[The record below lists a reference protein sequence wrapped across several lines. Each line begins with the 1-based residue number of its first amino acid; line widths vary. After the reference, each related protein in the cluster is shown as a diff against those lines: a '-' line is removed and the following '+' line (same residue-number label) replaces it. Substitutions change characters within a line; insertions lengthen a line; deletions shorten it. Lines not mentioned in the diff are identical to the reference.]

1 MAPPSFAPPQPP
13 ISTPP
18 HPQPLPAPT
27 SPPPTLTSA
36 TPPPGALPPPATPPL
51 ASSMPVAP
59 PAAPPDAPSAA
70 AAPLPS
76 PAAPPL
82 AAPSLASVPPPAQ
95 PAQPAAPSLP
105 VSAAPLA
112 AAASLQTS
120 ASHQAPSP
128 PAPADEHTP
137 GDDIGEIVVEAEA
150 PTPTPAR
157 TGTAAPAQG
166 AISSKRRPREPILD
180 PWSED
185 AEPAAPP
192 RPPQEII
199 TSNGDTY
206 LVARRHPSTPQPG
219 DEEEDEVVT
228 SAAPLDL
235 TLKRKPISARPPAP
249 PAPAA
254 ARTRPAT
261 PTGNEPPGH
270 LGASADSVP
279 AKGTA
284 NSASDSAKIDPP
296 ASADASPA
304 ESTIEG
310 TIVIELSDSDLEAPM
325 SSRLA
330 TPPPSPQAAEQ
341 DDDLQTKATPSRG
354 EPAPD
359 GAEVQAPRP
368 RALDEASG
376 EPAPE
381 PVEEVLDDADLAL
394 VEEPPAQAPAAA
406 QRPASATDARAPASV
421 EALPDLAA
429 APRVEVPAVEG
440 RRSAAGESADL
451 AAMALDAP
459 PNAPPETEALA
470 AVDLAREIAPDLPR
484 PGAASAAP
492 AADAA
497 ALTGRD
503 LEQIEAFADLP
514 EEMHDELAL
523 AARVE
528 DLSSD
533 EELAVDGAALVLR
546 GDAAVCANI
555 VDIPAERAATRTL
568 VPSRGTLEEGI
579 PLRVV
584 AGADGARVAIWG
596 QATIDHALRSCPWV
610 LDELR
615 TVADRIQSLAGATMG
630 PLGELE
636 DPLLRRVLG
645 RLRLRGLAPG
655 EHFIHAG
662 NPIPG
667 LVIIGAGALELIA
680 ERSQALTGTARPGEL
695 LFASELLGGQPA
707 PSIARAAGG
716 GALVLLADHPTLREL
731 FESTPELLSILA
743 QSVSMD
749 AQRG

>member
-1 MAPPSFAPPQPP
+1 M
-13 ISTPP
+13 
-18 HPQPLPAPT
+18 
-27 SPPPTLTSA
+27 
-36 TPPPGALPPPATPPL
+36 
-51 ASSMPVAP
+51 
-59 PAAPPDAPSAA
+59 
-70 AAPLPS
+70 PS
-76 PAAPPL
+76 P
-82 AAPSLASVPPPAQ
+82 ASVPPPA
-95 PAQPAAPSLP
+95 PPAAPSPP

-112 AAASLQTS
+112 AAASLPTS

-128 PAPADEHTP
+128 PAPADEHAP
-137 GDDIGEIVVEAEA
+137 NDDIGEILVEALA

-199 TSNGDTY
+199 TASGDTY

-219 DEEEDEVVT
+219 DEEEDEVIT

-249 PAPAA
+249 PTPAA
-254 ARTRPAT
+254 ARIRPAT

-270 LGASADSVP
+270 LGTSADSIP

-284 NSASDSAKIDPP
+284 NSASDSATIELP

-310 TIVIELSDSDLEAPM
+310 TVVIELSDSDLEAPM

-330 TPPPSPQAAEQ
+330 SLPPSPQAAEQ

-354 EPAPD
+354 EPASHD
-359 GAEVQAPRP
+359 AEVQAPRP

-394 VEEPPAQAPAAA
+394 DEEPPAQAPAAA
-406 QRPASATDARAPASV
+406 PRPASAV
-421 EALPDLAA
+421 DLAA
-429 APRVEVPAVEG
+429 T
-440 RRSAAGESADL
+440 
-451 AAMALDAP
+451 ALDAP
-459 PNAPPETEALA
+459 PNAPPETEASA
-470 AVDLAREIAPDLPR
+470 ALDLAPEIAPDLPR

-492 AADAA
+492 AAAKAA

-523 AARVE
+523 AAHVE

-533 EELAVDGAALVLR
+533 EELAVGGAALVLR

-584 AGADGARVAIWG
+584 AGADGARVAIWN

-615 TVADRIQSLAGATMG
+615 TVADRLQSLAGATMG

-636 DPLLRRVLG
+636 DTLLRRVLG
-645 RLRLRGLAPG
+645 RLRLCGLAPG
-655 EHFIHAG
+655 EHLIHAG

-667 LVIIGAGALELIA
+667 LVIIGAGALELVA
-680 ERSQALTGTARPGEL
+680 ERSQAIAGTARPGEL

-716 GALVLLADHPTLREL
+716 GALVLIADHPTLREL

-743 QSVSMD
+743 QSVSMN
-749 AQRG
+749 APRG

>member
-1 MAPPSFAPPQPP
+1 
-13 ISTPP
+13 
-18 HPQPLPAPT
+18 
-27 SPPPTLTSA
+27 
-36 TPPPGALPPPATPPL
+36 
-51 ASSMPVAP
+51 MPV
-59 PAAPPDAPSAA
+59 ST
-70 AAPLPS
+70 
-76 PAAPPL
+76 
-82 AAPSLASVPPPAQ
+82 
-95 PAQPAAPSLP
+95 
-105 VSAAPLA
+105 APLA

-128 PAPADEHTP
+128 PAPADEQAP

-157 TGTAAPAQG
+157 TGAAAPAQG

-279 AKGTA
+279 AKGAA

-330 TPPPSPQAAEQ
+330 APPPSPQAAEQ

-354 EPAPD
+354 EPAPHGD
-359 GAEVQAPRP
+359 EVQAPRP

-381 PVEEVLDDADLAL
+381 PVEELLDDADLAL

-406 QRPASATDARAPASV
+406 PRPASATDARAPASV
-421 EALPDLAA
+421 EALADLAA
-429 APRVEVPAVEG
+429 APRVGAPAVEG

-459 PNAPPETEALA
+459 PSAPPETEALA
-470 AVDLAREIAPDLPR
+470 ALDLAPEIAPDLPG

-584 AGADGARVAIWG
+584 AGAEGARVAVWG

-636 DPLLRRVLG
+636 DTLLRRVLG

-667 LVIIGAGALELIA
+667 LVIIGAGALELVA
-680 ERSQALTGTARPGEL
+680 ERSQAIAGTARPGDL

-743 QSVSMD
+743 QSVSMN

>member
-1 MAPPSFAPPQPP
+1 ME
-13 ISTPP
+13 
-18 HPQPLPAPT
+18 
-27 SPPPTLTSA
+27 
-36 TPPPGALPPPATPPL
+36 
-51 ASSMPVAP
+51 
-59 PAAPPDAPSAA
+59 
-70 AAPLPS
+70 
-76 PAAPPL
+76 
-82 AAPSLASVPPPAQ
+82 AQ
-95 PAQPAAPSLP
+95 
-105 VSAAPLA
+105 
-112 AAASLQTS
+112 
-120 ASHQAPSP
+120 
-128 PAPADEHTP
+128 
-137 GDDIGEIVVEAEA
+137 A

-166 AISSKRRPREPILD
+166 ATSSKRRPREPILD

-219 DEEEDEVVT
+219 DEEEDEVIT

-249 PAPAA
+249 PTPAA
-254 ARTRPAT
+254 ARIRPAT

-284 NSASDSAKIDPP
+284 NSASDDAKLEPP
-296 ASADASPA
+296 ASTDASPA

-310 TIVIELSDSDLEAPM
+310 TVVIELSDSDLEAPM

-330 TPPPSPQAAEQ
+330 SLPPPPLAAEPE
-341 DDDLQTKATPSRG
+341 DDLQTTATPPRT
-354 EPAPD
+354 EPAS
-359 GAEVQAPRP
+359 GSAEVQAPRP

-381 PVEEVLDDADLAL
+381 PVEELLDDADLAL
-394 VEEPPAQAPAAA
+394 DEEPPAQAPTAAP
-406 QRPASATDARAPASV
+406 RPASAADARAPASV
-421 EALPDLAA
+421 DALPDLAE
-429 APRVEVPAVEG
+429 APLVDVPAVER

-451 AAMALDAP
+451 AAMALGAP
-459 PNAPPETEALA
+459 PSAPPEMGASAAL
-470 AVDLAREIAPDLPR
+470 DLAPELAPDLPR

-492 AADAA
+492 AAAG

-568 VPSRGTLEEGI
+568 VPSRGTLEEGV

-584 AGADGARVAIWG
+584 AGADGARVAIWD

-636 DPLLRRVLG
+636 DTLLRRVLG
-645 RLRLRGLAPG
+645 QLRLRGLAPG

-667 LVIIGAGALELIA
+667 LVIIGAGALELVA
-680 ERSQALTGTARPGEL
+680 ERSQTIAGTARPGEL

-716 GALVLLADHPTLREL
+716 GALVLIADHPTLREL

-743 QSVSMD
+743 QSVSMN

>member
-1 MAPPSFAPPQPP
+1 M
-13 ISTPP
+13 
-18 HPQPLPAPT
+18 
-27 SPPPTLTSA
+27 
-36 TPPPGALPPPATPPL
+36 
-51 ASSMPVAP
+51 
-59 PAAPPDAPSAA
+59 
-70 AAPLPS
+70 
-76 PAAPPL
+76 
-82 AAPSLASVPPPAQ
+82 
-95 PAQPAAPSLP
+95 
-105 VSAAPLA
+105 
-112 AAASLQTS
+112 
-120 ASHQAPSP
+120 
-128 PAPADEHTP
+128 
-137 GDDIGEIVVEAEA
+137 
-150 PTPTPAR
+150 
-157 TGTAAPAQG
+157 
-166 AISSKRRPREPILD
+166 
-180 PWSED
+180 
-185 AEPAAPP
+185 
-192 RPPQEII
+192 
-199 TSNGDTY
+199 
-206 LVARRHPSTPQPG
+206 ARRHPSTPQPG
-219 DEEEDEVVT
+219 DEEEDEVIT

-249 PAPAA
+249 PTPAA
-254 ARTRPAT
+254 ARIRPAT

-270 LGASADSVP
+270 LGASADRIP

-284 NSASDSAKIDPP
+284 DSASDSAKIERP
-296 ASADASPA
+296 ASADASPS

-310 TIVIELSDSDLEAPM
+310 TVVIELSDSDLEAPM

-330 TPPPSPQAAEQ
+330 SLPPAPQAAEQ
-341 DDDLQTKATPSRG
+341 DDDLQTKATPSRS
-354 EPAPD
+354 EPASH

-394 VEEPPAQAPAAA
+394 DEEPPAQAPAAA
-406 QRPASATDARAPASV
+406 PRPTSGADARAPASID
-421 EALPDLAA
+421 ALPDLAA
-429 APRVEVPAVEG
+429 APRVDVPAVE
-440 RRSAAGESADL
+440 RRRPAAGESADL
-451 AAMALDAP
+451 AAMALDAL
-459 PNAPPETEALA
+459 PNTPPETEAIA
-470 AVDLAREIAPDLPR
+470 ALDLAPEIARDLPR

-492 AADAA
+492 AAAKAA
-497 ALTGRD
+497 ALTGHD

-533 EELAVDGAALVLR
+533 EELAVGGAALVLR

-584 AGADGARVAIWG
+584 AGADGARVAIWD

-636 DPLLRRVLG
+636 DTLLRRVLG

-655 EHFIHAG
+655 EHLIHAG

-667 LVIIGAGALELIA
+667 LVIIGAGALELVA
-680 ERSQALTGTARPGEL
+680 ERSQAIAGTARPGEL

-716 GALVLLADHPTLREL
+716 GALVLIADHPTLREL

-743 QSVSMD
+743 QSVSMN

>member
-1 MAPPSFAPPQPP
+1 M
-13 ISTPP
+13 
-18 HPQPLPAPT
+18 
-27 SPPPTLTSA
+27 
-36 TPPPGALPPPATPPL
+36 
-51 ASSMPVAP
+51 
-59 PAAPPDAPSAA
+59 
-70 AAPLPS
+70 
-76 PAAPPL
+76 
-82 AAPSLASVPPPAQ
+82 
-95 PAQPAAPSLP
+95 
-105 VSAAPLA
+105 
-112 AAASLQTS
+112 
-120 ASHQAPSP
+120 
-128 PAPADEHTP
+128 
-137 GDDIGEIVVEAEA
+137 
-150 PTPTPAR
+150 
-157 TGTAAPAQG
+157 
-166 AISSKRRPREPILD
+166 
-180 PWSED
+180 
-185 AEPAAPP
+185 
-192 RPPQEII
+192 
-199 TSNGDTY
+199 
-206 LVARRHPSTPQPG
+206 ARRHPSTPQPG
-219 DEEEDEVVT
+219 DEEEDEVIT

-249 PAPAA
+249 PTPAA

-270 LGASADSVP
+270 LGASADSIP
-279 AKGTA
+279 AKGA
-284 NSASDSAKIDPP
+284 ASSASDSANIEPP

-310 TIVIELSDSDLEAPM
+310 TVVIELSDSDLEAPM

-341 DDDLQTKATPSRG
+341 DDDLQTKATASRG
-354 EPAPD
+354 EPAPL

-376 EPAPE
+376 VPAPE
-381 PVEEVLDDADLAL
+381 PVEELLDDADLAL

-406 QRPASATDARAPASV
+406 PRPASAADARAPASV

-429 APRVEVPAVEG
+429 APRVGVPEVE
-440 RRSAAGESADL
+440 RRPAAGESADL

-459 PNAPPETEALA
+459 TSAPPETEALA
-470 AVDLAREIAPDLPR
+470 ALDLAPEIAPDLPR

-528 DLSSD
+528 DLSAD

-555 VDIPAERAATRTL
+555 VDIPAERAATRAL

-584 AGADGARVAIWG
+584 AGAGGARVAIWD

-636 DPLLRRVLG
+636 DTLLRRVLG

-667 LVIIGAGALELIA
+667 LAIIGAGALELVA
-680 ERSQALTGTARPGEL
+680 ERSQEIAGTARPGEL

-716 GALVLLADHPTLREL
+716 GALLLIADHPTLREL

-743 QSVSMD
+743 QSVSMN